1 LTRVLLAVAV
11 AVAVAGWGSHESV
24 TFAGLNGGWAFA
36 LLTTSTTAFFPR
48 VYKRRSYIYES
59 TDMKKVLFEVQ
70 ADAKQK
76 RSENVRQAKLT
87 KQAKFHLVGGTF
99 HAGP

>member
-1 LTRVLLAVAV
+1 
-11 AVAVAGWGSHESV
+11 
-24 TFAGLNGGWAFA
+24 
-36 LLTTSTTAFFPR
+36 